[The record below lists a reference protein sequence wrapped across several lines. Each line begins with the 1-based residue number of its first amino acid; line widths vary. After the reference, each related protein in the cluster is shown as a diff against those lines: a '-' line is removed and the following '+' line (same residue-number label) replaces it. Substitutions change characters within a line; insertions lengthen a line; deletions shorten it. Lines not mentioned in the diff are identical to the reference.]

1 MLVQAL
7 QDSCGPNG
15 TFYRESFYE
24 VDPTTTFVKSGLERG
39 LFRDMNPKPKEL
51 PSTLPSTLPP
61 EDTEDSLIETVEVDL
76 DNPVVDET
84 PIVAPPPRRR
94 K

>member
-39 LFRDMNPKPKEL
+39 LFRDMSPKPKTVL
-51 PSTLPSTLPP
+51 TPLPP
-61 EDTEDSLIETVEVDL
+61 ENTDDSTEDSTVETVEVDL